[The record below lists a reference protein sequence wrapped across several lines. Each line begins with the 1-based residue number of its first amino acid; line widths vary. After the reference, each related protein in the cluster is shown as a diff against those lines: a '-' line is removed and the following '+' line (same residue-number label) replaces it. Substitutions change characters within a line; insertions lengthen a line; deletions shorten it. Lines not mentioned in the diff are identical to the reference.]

1 MKKILFNIG
10 VIVVGIF
17 CLGVLMNV
25 FSIGLRFTLFG
36 AKLLIAPV
44 AAMFLIYILVYF
56 LFIRKNR

>member
-1 MKKILFNIG
+1 
-10 VIVVGIF
+10 
-17 CLGVLMNV
+17 MNV